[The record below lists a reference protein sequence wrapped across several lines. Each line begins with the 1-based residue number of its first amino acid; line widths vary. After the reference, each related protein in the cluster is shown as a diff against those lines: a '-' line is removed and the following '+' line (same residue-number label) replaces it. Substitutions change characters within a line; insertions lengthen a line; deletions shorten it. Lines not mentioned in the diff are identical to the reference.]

1 MPNRNNILDIWY
13 KNYYNNLTERGDSD
27 KLILKKSVTLESFL
41 DSVATTPMDCAPP
54 AVNIDEFYKIILASL
69 IVKTDFYYFGTNY
82 NIYRP
87 PLIYEMIFAV
97 EKMDS
102 IIKDALKRETVE
114 EFITLYYNAESIK
127 KHQHND
133 DDLTDAD
140 AAGVKN
146 YVDQLNEKY
155 KEYYY
160 EINTGKDFIEI
171 LNELNQR
178 EPGVIVEIIERLT
191 AKYPSISI
199 NREDRDKFFQNLQL
213 SIWVAFEGEL
223 INQFQQF
230 ILPHIPI
237 APTYQLPQNFKE
249 LIRQFKEL
257 IKNEQPKLPQ
267 NTYEYILIMI
277 ADIVLIPYYM
287 AMNECI
293 TSLTYHQS
301 IIQFITEASESVNEA
316 SESASFTDLECKTVF
331 LKFFSLEHPIDG
343 IYGPYFV
350 NYIFRTYFTGLAQY
364 KISIIGLHSLAAQ
377 PGGSASSARAK
388 KLDNLVK
395 ATVPG
400 IASASGSIKKKETTN
415 KTKDNQAKLIERIV
429 PPDQIQKF
437 KKLSDEQIIPIQNLG
452 LTSCIVSEDPEFITF
467 GNLFS
472 NYDKEK
478 FMIQITNFLFIE
490 LKTNYDRDGRISPE
504 KKVQITQDL
513 SIIDK
518 TLIITQTPPPPPPP
532 PPPPAAAAAGGG
544 HFKYSDNQINKTLK
558 IKNFKN
564 YKNNETKKFRKS

>member
-1 MPNRNNILDIWY
+1 MSNRNNILDIWY
-13 KNYYNNLTERGDSD
+13 KNYYNNLTKRGDSD
-27 KLILKKSVTLESFL
+27 KLILEKSVTLQSFL

-114 EFITLYYNAESIK
+114 EFITLYYNEESIK
-127 KHQHND
+127 KHQHNVH
-133 DDLTDAD
+133 DLTDAD
-140 AAGVKN
+140 AAGLKN

-171 LNELNQR
+171 LNELNHR
-178 EPGVIVEIIERLT
+178 EPGVIDEIIERLT

-199 NREDRDKFFQNLQL
+199 NRQDPDKFFQNLQL
-213 SIWVAFEGEL
+213 SIWAAFEGDL

-230 ILPHIPI
+230 ILPHIPV
-237 APTYQLPQNFKE
+237 APTYKLPKNFKE

-257 IKNEQPKLPQ
+257 IKNEQPQLPQ

-301 IIQFITEASESVNEA
+301 IIQFITEASESD
-316 SESASFTDLECKTVF
+316 SFTDLECKTVF

-377 PGGSASSARAK
+377 PGGSASLARAK
-388 KLDNLVK
+388 KLDNLGK
-395 ATVPG
+395 ATIPG
-400 IASASGSIKKKETTN
+400 IASASGSIKKKEPTN
-415 KTKDNQAKLIERIV
+415 KTKDNQAKLIESIV
-429 PPDQIQKF
+429 PRDQILKF
-437 KKLSDEQIIPIQNLG
+437 KNLSDEQIIPIQNLG
-452 LTSCIVSEDPEFITF
+452 LSSCIVSEDPEFITF

-478 FMIQITNFLFIE
+478 FMNQITNFLFIE

-504 KKVQITQDL
+504 KKVQIIQDL
-513 SIIDK
+513 DIIEK
-518 TLIITQTPPPPPPP
+518 TLITTQTPPPP

-544 HFKYSDNQINKTLK
+544 HSKYSDNQINKTLK

>member
-1 MPNRNNILDIWY
+1 MSNRNNILDIWY
-13 KNYYNNLTERGDSD
+13 KNYYNNLTERAVAAGVAERGDSD

-87 PLIYEMIFAV
+87 TLIHEMIFAV

-127 KHQHND
+127 KHQHNV

-178 EPGVIVEIIERLT
+178 EPGVIVEIIKRLT

-199 NREDRDKFFQNLQL
+199 NRGDPDKFFQNLQL

-230 ILPHIPI
+230 ILPHIPV
-237 APTYQLPQNFKE
+237 APTYQPPQNFKE

-267 NTYEYILIMI
+267 NTYEYILTMI

-293 TSLTYHQS
+293 TSLTYHQY
-301 IIQFITEASESVNEA
+301 IIQFITQA

-478 FMIQITNFLFIE
+478 FMNQITNFLFIE

-513 SIIDK
+513 SIIEK
-518 TLIITQTPPPPPPP
+518 TLITTQPPPPPPS
-532 PPPPAAAAAGGG
+532 PPPAAAAAGGG
-544 HFKYSDNQINKTLK
+544 HSKYSDNQINKTLK